1 MSGQVPNLKVIVLAA
16 NKISDAIEREVY
28 IQQACGGDELLQQQV
43 KAILADQ
50 AEKAEQAS
58 SDVFAATAATD
69 GDVSNSSNVSNRSD
83 EPSLEVTGD
92 FDQEQPY
99 NGSLIGG
106 RYRLLKQIGEGG
118 MGSVW
123 AAEQR
128 EPVTRTVALK
138 LIKKGM
144 DSAAVLAR
152 FDAERQA
159 LALMDHPNIARI
171 FDGGIT
177 ESGSPY
183 FVMEMVKGEPITE
196 FCDAHRLTPE
206 QRLELF
212 VPVCQAIQHAHHKGI
227 IHRDIK
233 PSNVLV
239 TMIDDRPVPKVID
252 FGVAKATG
260 QALTDLSLDTGFG
273 IVGTPQYMSPEQ
285 ASMNHI
291 DIDTRSDVYS
301 LGVLLYELL
310 AGSTP
315 FRKEELAKAGYLEIL
330 RVIREVDPPRPS
342 TKLSTADTLPSL
354 SAARSTDPK
363 RLSLLL
369 RNELDWIVM
378 RALEKDR
385 SRRYET
391 ANAFA
396 ADINRYL
403 HGEPVLAHPPS
414 VGYRLQKFLRKNRGP
429 VVAAGLVT
437 CALVAGCIGTSLGM
451 LEAQRQAQLARKE
464 SDLKEVA
471 RQSEA
476 KQRAIAEDAFK
487 RAESERVLAE
497 QRLTSARQTISAV
510 VNNIP
515 NLLER
520 VPLASGIQ
528 TAILS
533 QMEELLSA
541 TATSDAQDARFESSR
556 AWGLMAVQ
564 TRAARQAITIND
576 LDKAV
581 ALYRSALKIA
591 KEVYDGNPRDRAK
604 ASDNLA
610 LVHGLLAE
618 VSAFNEQPDA
628 FPLFEEA
635 IRLHEEALQ
644 IEQSEQSLGSR
655 RASLGITWNRLANI
669 QLREVELLPVGQRQ
683 AAAIK
688 AMTSS
693 RTALKHL
700 QTAIDELVAA
710 PKEQATARRDQAVAA
725 INLAKLAAH
734 AKDDAAVIEGYE
746 SAKSSLKLLASLE
759 TERIFHRVTL
769 ADMYGDYGDYL
780 LVQKQDPTA
789 ARAQYVECMKL
800 LRELNADTELEKLKQ
815 QRILTYYRL
824 GLAAELQGNEEQ
836 VRRYFE
842 RAALLADMH
851 LREKT
856 DLSRD
861 PEVLVYDQLQLM
873 LVQAWAGQTSAAVV
887 TARSITSQLADAQ
900 QAREIPWAAFALA
913 RSAFAIAIASEK
925 GGLSEAAR
933 KTAGSEALQTLQHAM
948 AAGFDDV
955 EYLRTDPDV
964 APLRRIE
971 GFDTLVQSL
980 NAAKP

>member
-1 MSGQVPNLKVIVLAA
+1 MSDQVPDVELIARAA
-16 NKISDAIEREVY
+16 SQISDAAEREAY
-28 IQQACGGDELLQQQV
+28 IQQACGGDEPLQQQV
-43 KAILADQ
+43 KAILAAQADQ
-50 AEKAEQAS
+50 ATQ
-58 SDVFAATAATD
+58 DGFAATLAAGGD
-69 GDVSNSSNVSNRSD
+69 GSNSNVG
-83 EPSLEVTGD
+83 PSLEVTGD
-92 FDQEQPY
+92 LDQEPAY

-144 DSAAVLAR
+144 DSSAVLAR

-177 ESGSPY
+177 KSGEPY

-363 RLSLLL
+363 RLSILL

-403 HGEPVLAHPPS
+403 HGEPVQAHPPS

-429 VVAAGLVT
+429 AIAAGLVT

-451 LEAQRQAQLARKE
+451 LEAQRQAQLARDE
-464 SDLKEVA
+464 SALKEEA

-476 KQRAIAEDAFK
+476 KQRAIAEDAFQ

-497 QRLTSARQTISAV
+497 QRLTSARRAISAV
-510 VNNIP
+510 VNSIP

-520 VPLASGIQ
+520 VPLAAGVQ
-528 TAILS
+528 RTILS
-533 QMEELLSA
+533 QMNELLSA

-556 AWGLMAVQ
+556 AWGLMAVE
-564 TRAARQAITIND
+564 TRSGQQATASGE
-576 LDKAV
+576 LDKAEV
-581 ALYRSALKIA
+581 HLREALRIA
-591 KEVYDGNPRDRAK
+591 KEVYEGNPRDRAK
-604 ASDNLA
+604 ALGNLSMA
-610 LVHGLLAE
+610 HELLAE
-618 VSAFNEQPDA
+618 LSASKTQPDA
-628 FPLFEEA
+628 IPLIREA
-635 IRLHEEALQ
+635 IRLREEALQ
-644 IEQSEQSLGSR
+644 IEQAEESLGHR
-655 RASLGITWNRLANI
+655 RAGLGVAWNRWAAI
-669 QLREVELLPVGQRQ
+669 QFREVLRLPDDQRQ
-683 AAAIK
+683 AAAIT
-688 AMTSS
+688 AMTTS
-693 RTALKHL
+693 RTALEHL
-700 QTAIDELVAA
+700 RTAIEALVSE
-710 PKEQATARRDQAVAA
+710 PEKQLATRQDQAATA
-725 INLAKLAAH
+725 INLANLAIQ

-746 SAKSSLKLLASLE
+746 MAKSIFKLLLSLE
-759 TERIFHRVTL
+759 GERVMHRATL
-769 ADMYGDYGDYL
+769 AELCGTYGDYL
-780 LVQKQDPTA
+780 LVHQQDPTA
-789 ARAQYVECMKL
+789 ARVQYVESMTL
-800 LRELNADTELEKLKQ
+800 IRQWNADTELEKMRQL
-815 QRILTYYRL
+815 RILAYYRL
-824 GLAAELQGNEEQ
+824 GLAAESQGNAEQ

-842 RAALLADMH
+842 RACLLTDLH
-851 LREKT
+851 VREKSDAT
-856 DLSRD
+856 RD
-861 PEVLVYDQLQLM
+861 PEVLVDDQVLLM
-873 LVQAWAGQTSAAVV
+873 LVQAWAGQASAAVL
-887 TARSITSQLADAQ
+887 TARSFKSQLEDVQ
-900 QAREIPWAAFALA
+900 QAHETPWAPDTLA
-913 RSAFAIAIASEK
+913 RAAFAIAIAAEK
-925 GGLSEAAR
+925 GGLTEAAR
-933 KTAGSEALQTLQHAM
+933 KTAGSEALQTLRQAI
-948 AAGFDDV
+948 AAGFNNVD
-955 EYLRTDPDV
+955 YLQTDPDV
-964 APLRRIE
+964 APLRRLE
-971 GFDTLVQSL
+971 GFETLLQSL
-980 NAAKP
+980 IAKKP

>member
-1 MSGQVPNLKVIVLAA
+1 MSDQVPDSQLIALAA
-16 NKISDAIEREVY
+16 IKIVDASEREAF
-28 IQQACGGDELLQQQV
+28 IQQACGADEDLQRRVRAFLDAQG
-43 KAILADQ
+43 
-50 AEKAEQAS
+50 EQATL
-58 SDVFAATAATD
+58 DGLAATVATD
-69 GDVSNSSNVSNRSD
+69 GDVSKSNAK
-83 EPSLEVTGD
+83 PSLEVTGD
-92 FDQEQPY
+92 FDQEQAY
-99 NGSLIGG
+99 NGTLIGG

-239 TMIDDRPVPKVID
+239 TMVDDRPVPKVID

-260 QALTDLSLDTGFG
+260 QALTELSLDTGFG

-354 SAARSTDPK
+354 SAARGTDPK

-385 SRRYET
+385 TRRYET

-403 HGEPVLAHPPS
+403 HGEPVQAHPPS
-414 VGYRLQKFLRKNRGP
+414 LGYRLQKFMRKNRGP
-429 VVAAGLVT
+429 VVASGLVMG
-437 CALVAGCIGTSLGM
+437 ALIAGFAGTSLGM
-451 LEAQRQAQLARKE
+451 LEAQRQTVLAKQE
-464 SDLKEVA
+464 SSLKEEA
-471 RQSEA
+471 RQKE
-476 KQRAIAEDAFK
+476 
-487 RAESERVLAE
+487 AE
-497 QRLTSARQTISAV
+497 QRVIAETERRAAEQARELAERRLSSARQTISTV
-510 VNNIP
+510 VNNVP

-520 VPLASGIQ
+520 VPLSAGPLKIILGQ
-528 TAILS
+528 MDDLLS
-533 QMEELLSA
+533 QTGTNEQ
-541 TATSDAQDARFESSR
+541 QDSRFESSR
-556 AWGLMAVQ
+556 AWGLMAVE
-564 TRAARQAITIND
+564 TRAGQQALQSGQTEI
-576 LDKAV
+576 A
-581 ALYRSALKIA
+581 ALHYRNALKIA

-604 ASDNLA
+604 ASGNLA
-610 LVHGLLAE
+610 MAYALLADL
-618 VSAFNEQPDA
+618 SGSQNQPDA
-628 FPLFEEA
+628 RDLIQQA
-635 IRLHEEALQ
+635 IQLREEALQ
-644 IEQSEQSLGSR
+644 IEQAEDALGKR
-655 RASLGITWNRLANI
+655 RANLGNAWNRLAGI
-669 QLREVELLPVGQRQ
+669 QARELVGLPVDKRQ
-683 AAAIK
+683 SAAQTALE
-688 AMTSS
+688 SC
-693 RTALKHL
+693 RTALQHL
-700 QTAIDELVAA
+700 QTAIDELTDA
-710 PKEQATARRDQAVAA
+710 PAEQATARRDLAVAA
-725 INLAKLAAH
+725 LNLANLAAQ
-734 AKDDAAVIEGYE
+734 AKEDGIVLEGYDL
-746 SAKSSLKLLASLE
+746 AKSSFTQLASAE
-759 TERIFHRVTL
+759 PDRVYYQITL
-769 ADMYGDYGDYL
+769 SEICGSYGDYL
-780 LVQKQDPTA
+780 LINRQDPVA
-789 ARAQYVECMKL
+789 ARVQYVESMTL
-800 LRELNADTELEKLKQ
+800 LRRMYADMELENLRQ
-815 QRILTYYRL
+815 LRSTAYYRL
-824 GLAAELQGNEEQ
+824 GLAAESQGNPEQ

-842 RAALLADMH
+842 RACLLSDLQ
-851 LREKT
+851 LREKS
-856 DLSRD
+856 DLTRD
-861 PEVLVYDQLQLM
+861 PEMLVNDQVQLM
-873 LVQAWAGQTSAAVV
+873 LVQAWAGQASSAAV
-887 TARSITSQLADAQ
+887 TARSIKSQLADAQ
-900 QAREIPWAAFALA
+900 QARETPWAADALA
-913 RSAFAIAIASEK
+913 RAAFAIAIAAEK

-933 KTAGSEALQTLQHAM
+933 KTAGAEALQTLRQAI
-948 AAGFDDV
+948 AAGFSNVD
-955 EYLRTDPDV
+955 YLKTDPDV
-964 APLRRIE
+964 APLRRLE
-971 GFDTLVQSL
+971 GFETLVQSL
-980 NAAKP
+980 IAAKP